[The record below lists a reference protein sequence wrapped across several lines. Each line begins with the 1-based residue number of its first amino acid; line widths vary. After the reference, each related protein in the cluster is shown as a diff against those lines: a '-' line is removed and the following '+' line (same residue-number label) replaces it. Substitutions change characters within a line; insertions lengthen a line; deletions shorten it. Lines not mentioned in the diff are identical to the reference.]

1 MLAMIRD
8 LLIVADAVGEAA
20 GPYGVAL
27 AKHLGA
33 ATSCLCLQPEDDRGL
48 AEVRFDLVVSARDEA
63 LRTVREAA
71 ENLAYAARAAEVPAE
86 TETIHGGPDVLRAQL
101 LARARMHDLVVV
113 EQPSR
118 RRDRPAD
125 AYVEDI
131 LLGAGRPTL
140 VVPTGWIEP
149 ARLDAVT
156 VAWDGSAAAARALG
170 DALPLLKRAR
180 RVGIVTVQTEAV
192 AGVGEG
198 GDRLVRHLARH
209 GVEADYRTTFSSV
222 TVVGHLIAEVAQA
235 GSDLLVMGAYG
246 HSRLREAFLGG
257 ASRDAL
263 RQSGVPVLMSH

>member
-1 MLAMIRD
+1 MIKD
-8 LLIVADAVGEAA
+8 LLIVADAVGDAA

-27 AKHLGA
+27 ARQLDA
-33 ATSCLCLQPEDDRGL
+33 ATSCLCLQPEGDRGL
-48 AEVRFDLVVSARDEA
+48 AEVRYDLVVSARDEA

-71 ENLAYAARAAEVPAE
+71 ENLACAAEAAEVPALM
-86 TETIHGGPDVLRAQL
+86 ETIHGAPDALRTQL

-113 EQPSR
+113 EQPGLR
-118 RRDRPAD
+118 HVRPAD
-125 AYVEDI
+125 AYVDDL
-131 LLGAGRPTL
+131 LLGSGRPTL
-140 VVPTGWIEP
+140 LVPTGWSEP

-170 DALPLLKRAR
+170 DALPLLTRAR

-192 AGVGEG
+192 AGVGES

-209 GVEADYRTTFSSV
+209 GIDAAYRTVFSAV
-222 TVVGHLIAEVAQA
+222 TVVGHLIAEVAEA

-246 HSRLREAFLGG
+246 HSRLREALLGG